1 MMNKVVDLTGKKI
14 VVTGAS
20 SGIGRGVAELLG
32 DLGAQC
38 ILIARREDKLKKVAA
53 SVAGG
58 VSTHKY
64 YVFDLE
70 KVDLMEELIKR
81 IVNDVGPLDGM
92 AYCAGISGTQPIKM
106 NKMAYM
112 QHIMQVNFFAYYEM
126 IRCMI
131 KKGNYSNPCRIVG
144 ISSVSASHPAKGQ
157 SAYSAAKA
165 AMDVA
170 TKALAAELYNKGVCL
185 NTVRP
190 GCIDTEM
197 HQVFHKETGIDP
209 MDSIRNRQFLG
220 IGQPE
225 DVAGIVAYLLSPASK
240 FMTGVNIA
248 VDGGYTCH

>member
-1 MMNKVVDLTGKKI
+1 MKKLIDLTGKKI

-20 SGIGRGVAELLG
+20 SGIGRGVVEMLG

-38 ILIARREDKLKKVAA
+38 ILIARREEKLKETVA
-53 SVAGG
+53 SIAGDK
-58 VSTHKY
+58 HKY
-64 YVFDLE
+64 FVFDLE
-70 KVDLMEELIKR
+70 QVELIEELIKR
-81 IVNDVGPLDGM
+81 IVNEIGPLDGM
-92 AYCAGISGTQPIKM
+92 AYCAGISGTQPIKA

-112 QHIMQVNFFAYYEM
+112 QHIMQVNFLAYYEM
-126 IRCMI
+126 IRCMV
-131 KKGNYSNPCRIVG
+131 KKGNFSNPCRIVG
-144 ISSVSASHPAKGQ
+144 ISSVGAPYPAKGQ

-165 AMDVA
+165 AMDAA
-170 TKALAAELYNKGVCL
+170 TRALAVELYSKGVCL

-197 HQVFHKETGIDP
+197 HQAFHKETGIDP
-209 MDSIRNRQFLG
+209 MDSIRERQFLG
-220 IGQPE
+220 IGHPE